1 MMKTAILI
9 LIAAL
14 VATVGW
20 TAEAPRTSR
29 QEAIGFGGGAAIG
42 GAAGG
47 PIGLVVGAALGAWLG
62 DRFEAERSARL
73 DYERRWGQARDE
85 VAALNGLIQNSEQQV
100 ARLET
105 RLRQEAH
112 AMRDTVREALDVRV
126 LFKTN
131 ESVLAQ
137 ETEERLARLA
147 ELVARMDGMLI
158 RVEGYA
164 DPRGDEEYNEQL
176 SAARAVAVR
185 DTLIRSGVPANRIS
199 VDAHGERQS
208 SATDG
213 DVDALALE
221 RRVQLTLIPADHARR
236 IAQE

>member
-9 LIAAL
+9 VTATL

-20 TAEAPRTSR
+20 TEEAPRTSTH
-29 QEAIGFGGGAAIG
+29 EAIGFGGGAAIG

-62 DRFEAERSARL
+62 DRFEAERSAHL

-85 VAALNGLIQNSEQQV
+85 VAALNGLVQNSEQQV
-100 ARLET
+100 ALLET

-147 ELVARMDGMLI
+147 ELLARMDGMLI

-164 DPRGDEEYNEQL
+164 DPRGEEEYNEQL

-185 DTLIRSGVPANRIS
+185 DMLIRSGVPANRIS

-221 RRVQLTLIPADHARR
+221 RRVQLTLIPADRARR
-236 IAQE
+236 IAQK